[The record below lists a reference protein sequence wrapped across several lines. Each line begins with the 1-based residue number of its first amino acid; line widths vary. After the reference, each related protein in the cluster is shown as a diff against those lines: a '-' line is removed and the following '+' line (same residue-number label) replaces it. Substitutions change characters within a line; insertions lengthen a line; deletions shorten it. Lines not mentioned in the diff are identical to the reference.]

1 MNVRRSLALAAGLLS
16 VMNCIGCQ
24 VAGLAGERI
33 TSFRCDVQ
41 VHEDGTA
48 SAVETFSVRS
58 TGDRVQHGIWREF
71 PADHVD
77 SSGDRRPFEVKVEQ
91 VRQNGEPA
99 EHFLFAIP
107 GGSRVYIGDRDAL
120 LPPGDHEYSIRY
132 STSPIV
138 EEVEGRACISWEIT
152 GSGLSLPIDKLTA
165 TFELPVR
172 RSDAAEAEVSMQ
184 PGGDAERVT
193 ADTRRGRVE
202 VVTQGKLEEGQRLQ
216 VRISWPAAE

>member
-1 MNVRRSLALAAGLLS
+1 MMS
-16 VMNCIGCQ
+16 CIGCR

-33 TSFRCDVQ
+33 TSFRCDVE

-48 SAVETFSVRS
+48 RAVETFNVHS

-71 PADHVD
+71 PTDHVD
-77 SSGDRRPFEVKVEQ
+77 SSGSRRPFEVKVEQ

-138 EEVEGRACISWEIT
+138 EEVDGRLFISWEIT
-152 GSGLSLPIDKLTA
+152 GFGWSLPIDKLTA

-172 RSDAAEAEVSMQ
+172 RSDAADAEVSMQ

-193 ADTRRGRVE
+193 VETRRGRVE
-202 VVTQGKLEEGQRLQ
+202 IATQGKLEEGQGLQ